1 MKVTLAKAL
10 KTKNRITSRITQVK
24 KQMAS
29 HNAYVVDKDIP
40 VNQIKLQV
48 NVRDLQNELNTLT
61 NHLVNVK
68 AAISKGNTGSAE
80 KIFELSEM
88 KGLVSWYEALDCQ
101 EGKVSD
107 PYSYRIN
114 SDSNDVKRVQISLS
128 EKNEIVKD
136 LILRIN
142 RKQDELDE
150 YNATNRVDI
159 DDSVLDL

>member
-107 PYSYRIN
+107 PYGYRNN
-114 SDSNDVKRVQISLS
+114 SDSNDVKRVQISLF

-136 LILRIN
+136 LISRIN